1 MEVQTRTSTFL
12 RQLMVAAAAREIRD
26 GEVVFVGM
34 RLPLLAFAV
43 ARSLHAPTAVGLFE
57 NGVSRDTPPQAP
69 IITMGDP
76 QNIAGAISCTT
87 MLDVMGFLQQ
97 GRVDLGFLGA
107 AEIDRYGN
115 LNTTWVEDTRRVR
128 LPGSGGACDIA
139 ALSRRFVVIMSH
151 ERRRFRERVTYRT
164 SPGHGEGGTW
174 RQHVGLLGGGPSK
187 VITTLG
193 VFGFDPV
200 TKEMILLSVH
210 PGVTMEDI
218 QRETEWK
225 VSMAPRIEQTAAPTP
240 EELEA
245 ILRFDPKGT
254 WTGETT

>member
-1 MEVQTRTSTFL
+1 MEVQTRTSTL

-26 GEVVFVGM
+26 GEIVFVGM

-43 ARSLHAPTAVGLFE
+43 ARSLHAPTAIGLFE
-57 NGVSRDTPPQAP
+57 NGVIRDTPPLAP

-76 QNIAGAISCTT
+76 PNIARAISCTT
-87 MLDVMGFLQQ
+87 TLDVMGVLQQ
-97 GRVDLGFLGA
+97 GRVDLGFLGG

-115 LNTTWVEDTRRVR
+115 LNTTWVEDGRRVR

-151 ERRRFRERVTYRT
+151 ERRRFRERVTYLT
-164 SPGHGEGGTW
+164 SPGYGEGGSW
-174 RQHVGLLGGGPSK
+174 RQDLGLRGGGPSK

-193 VFGFDPV
+193 VFSFDAV

-210 PGVTMEDI
+210 PGVEVEDI
-218 QRETEWK
+218 QRETAWR
-225 VSMAPRIEQTAAPTP
+225 VSMAPRVEQTPAPTP

-254 WTGETT
+254 WTGEAT

>member
-1 MEVQTRTSTFL
+1 MEVQTRTSTLL

-43 ARSLHAPTAVGLFE
+43 AKSLHAPAAIGLFE
-57 NGVSRDTPPQAP
+57 NGVIRDTPPQTP
-69 IITMGDP
+69 ITTMGDP
-76 QNIAGAISCTT
+76 ANIAGAITCTT
-87 MLDVMGFLQQ
+87 LLDVMGFLQQ
-97 GRVDLGFLGA
+97 GRVDLGFLGG

-115 LNTTWVEDTRRVR
+115 LNTTWVADTRRVR

-151 ERRRFRERVTYRT
+151 ERRRFRERVSYLT

-174 RQHVGLLGGGPSK
+174 RQHVGLPGGGPSK

-193 VFGFDPV
+193 VFSFDAV
-200 TKEMILLSVH
+200 TKEMMLLSVH
-210 PGVTMEDI
+210 PGVDVEDI

-225 VSMAPRIEQTAAPTP
+225 VSLAPRVEQTPAPTP
-240 EELEA
+240 TEMEA
-245 ILRFDPKGT
+245 IMRFDPKGT
-254 WTGETT
+254 WTGVAT

>member
-1 MEVQTRTSTFL
+1 MMEVQTRTSTL
-12 RQLMVAAAAREIRD
+12 RQLMVAAAAREIQN

-43 ARSLHAPTAVGLFE
+43 ARSLHAPAAVGLFE
-57 NGVSRDTPPQAP
+57 NGVIRETPPHAP

-76 QNIAGAISCTT
+76 PNIAGAISCTT
-87 MLDVMGFLQQ
+87 MLDVMGVLQQ
-97 GRVDLGFLGA
+97 GRVDVGFLGG

-128 LPGSGGACDIA
+128 LPGSGGASDIA

-151 ERRRFRERVTYRT
+151 ERRRFRERVTYLT

-174 RQHVGLLGGGPSK
+174 RQDVGLLGGGPSK

-193 VFGFDPV
+193 VFSFDAA
-200 TKEMILLSVH
+200 TKEMILLSLH
-210 PGVTMEDI
+210 PGVDAEDI
-218 QRETEWK
+218 RRETEWK
-225 VSMAPRIEQTAAPTP
+225 VSISPSIPRTPPPTS

-245 ILRFDPKGT
+245 IHRFDPKGT
-254 WTGETT
+254 WTGA

>member
-1 MEVQTRTSTFL
+1 MEVQTRTSTL
-12 RQLMVAAAAREIRD
+12 RQLMVAVAAREIQD

-43 ARSLHAPTAVGLFE
+43 ARSLHAPTAIGLFE
-57 NGVSRDTPPQAP
+57 NGVIRDTPPQAP

-76 QNIAGAISCTT
+76 PNIAGAISCTT

-97 GRVDLGFLGA
+97 GRVDLGFLGG

-115 LNTTWVEDTRRVR
+115 LNTTWGENGRRVR

-151 ERRRFRERVTYRT
+151 ERRRFRERVTYLT

-174 RQHVGLLGGGPSK
+174 RQDVGLLGGGPAK

-193 VFGFDPV
+193 VFGFDAV
-200 TKEMILLSVH
+200 TKEMVLLSLH
-210 PGVTMEDI
+210 PRVDVEDI
-218 QRETEWK
+218 HRETAWK
-225 VSMAPRIEQTAAPTP
+225 VRMAPRIEKTPAPTP
-240 EELEA
+240 EEMEA
-245 ILRFDPKGT
+245 IYRFDPKGT
-254 WTGETT
+254 WTGE

>member
-1 MEVQTRTSTFL
+1 MEVQTRTAIL
-12 RQLMVAAAAREIRD
+12 RQLMVAVAAREIRD

-43 ARSLHAPTAVGLFE
+43 AKSLHAPAAVGLFE
-57 NGVSRDTPPQAP
+57 NGIIRDTPPQAP

-76 QNIAGAISCTT
+76 PNNAGAISCTT

-97 GRVDLGFLGA
+97 GRVDLGFLGG

-115 LNTTWVEDTRRVR
+115 LNTTWVKDTRRVR

-139 ALSRRFVVIMSH
+139 ALSRRVIVIMSH
-151 ERRRFRERVTYRT
+151 ERRRFRERVTYLT

-174 RQHVGLLGGGPSK
+174 RQHIGLRGGGPSK

-193 VFGFDPV
+193 VFGFDAV
-200 TKEMILLSVH
+200 TKEMVLLSLH
-210 PGVTMEDI
+210 PGVNEQDI
-218 QRETEWK
+218 WRETEWK
-225 VSMAPRIEQTAAPTP
+225 VSIASKIEQTPAPTP

-245 ILRFDPKGT
+245 IVRFDPKGT
-254 WTGETT
+254 WTGE